1 MSSLKNKLYNYEQ
14 TPPAKAWDKIA
25 AALDESHL
33 SDAFPSKLYNS
44 EVTPP
49 AAAWDKI
56 TTSLDGEE
64 GPKVVRMEKRGFA
77 FLRYA
82 AAVLVIGLI
91 TLGIVKWTGSNKG
104 TTSATEGLAT
114 TQEHQSTDKQTPPP
128 DENSIADNNPERENT
143 IPDENIPH
151 SSSSLIKTTKYRKVK
166 DSNISDENIT
176 PTSAIYAYNEHTPNL
191 AERYVMLMTSNG
203 IVRMSKKLGNIVCC
217 VAGEEQD
224 KDCKDQI
231 KKWQEKLAA
240 SPVAPAPGN
249 FMDILGLV
257 SSLNENEL

>member
-14 TPPAKAWDKIA
+14 APPAKAWDKIA
-25 AALDESHL
+25 AALNESHL
-33 SDAFPSKLYNS
+33 SDEFPSKLYDS

-56 TTSLDGEE
+56 TASLDKEE

-77 FLRYA
+77 FMRYA

-104 TTSATEGLAT
+104 TSATEGLAT
-114 TQEHQSTDKQTPPP
+114 TQEHQSTDKQTEIPT
-128 DENSIADNNPERENT
+128 ENSIADNNPERENT
-143 IPDENIPH
+143 VPDENISH
-151 SSSSLIKTTKYRKVK
+151 SSTAQVKTIKPRKAR
-166 DSNISDENIT
+166 DNYSDAYIA
-176 PTSAIYAYNEHTPNL
+176 PTHAIYAYNEHTPNL
-191 AERYVMLMTSNG
+191 ADRYVMLMTSNG

-217 VAGEEQD
+217 VAGEEED

-231 KKWQEKLAA
+231 KKWQEKLAS

-249 FMDILGLV
+249 FMDILDLV
-257 SSLNENEL
+257 NSLNENDL